1 MADAPDPDG
10 AKDGAKDDAA
20 PAAATPPDQGS
31 AMELELSQALIEV
44 RRLTLFA
51 GPALGDAIPRYFTE
65 EQLRELMARLEDAQ
79 LYMRGLRE
87 ENPAAATRASSP
99 KGRAWARGTSPR
111 RMLEQRALRDRGG
124 GGRYEALAA
133 EVSRRKKAEH
143 QAKQMTAAMEE
154 AKKAAAKRREEAL
167 ERLAKEEAEELR
179 RYEAELTRSQTL
191 WTRGPGPAQ
200 TRPPLHQLRCWMPIY
215 GPQGVPPLQET
226 ANGRRYPA
234 QRLSPRPGAGQ
245 PLRSGSRANAPKAP
259 LTRQAIQTPRYP
271 GTIFSLTA
279 TSTSERYGGRC
290 QDDGLQPRLLPSAE
304 APATPSSSSGGLAR
318 RYKPQG

>member
-79 LYMRGLRE
+79 LYMQGLRE

-99 KGRAWARGTSPR
+99 KGRAWLARGTSPR
-111 RMLEQRALRDRGG
+111 RMLEQRALRATSWKDFTEEEVAAMSAMRSSLTS
-124 GGRYEALAA
+124 RLAAKARQEAEALAA

-143 QAKQMTAAMEE
+143 QAKQITAAMED
-154 AKKAAAKRREEAL
+154 AKKAAAKGREEAL

-179 RYEAELTRSQTL
+179 RYEATL
-191 WTRGPGPAQ
+191 L
-200 TRPPLHQLRCWMPIY
+200 RPP
-215 GPQGVPPLQET
+215 
-226 ANGRRYPA
+226 RR
-234 QRLSPRPGAGQ
+234 R
-245 PLRSGSRANAPKAP
+245 
-259 LTRQAIQTPRYP
+259 
-271 GTIFSLTA
+271 
-279 TSTSERYGGRC
+279 
-290 QDDGLQPRLLPSAE
+290 
-304 APATPSSSSGGLAR
+304 
-318 RYKPQG
+318 